1 MLKLHDYRPSANG
14 YKVRLLLAQ
23 LEIPYTLLDV
33 DIFKGESKAPE
44 YLKNSP
50 AGQVPVLE
58 LESGEW
64 LAESNAILMYL
75 AEGTR
80 LLPEDAVG
88 RARVLQWLF
97 FEQNAVEPKLGS
109 ARFWMLSGRDKGREQ
124 ALAYLKESGRAA
136 LQVMERH
143 LEERTFFVRER
154 YSVADIGLYAYSHL
168 APEADVSLEPFPAVR
183 AWMARVESQ
192 PGFIPGPAPYP
203 ANARVDS

>member
-80 LLPEDAVG
+80 MLPEDAVG

-109 ARFWMLSGRDKGREQ
+109 ARFWMLSGRDMGREQ

-154 YSVADIGLYAYSHL
+154 YGVADIGLYAYSHL

-203 ANARVDS
+203 ANARVG